1 MGRPARFDTDLLLDV
16 ALGLA
21 AAGGPEAVT
30 MAGVAEGAGAP
41 SGSVYHRF
49 ADRPAL
55 LAALWNRT
63 VGAFQDDLLS
73 ALASG
78 GAPAAARHVVAFCRA
93 HPREAAVLLHGAAAF
108 GAADWPS
115 RPRAVAAAREEAL
128 TTALR
133 TLATDLGLR
142 GVEGRERVVL
152 AVVDVP
158 YAIARRHLR
167 GAAGGRVPP
176 RAADQAARAAAAILG
191 GDGER

>member
-16 ALGLA
+16 ALDLA

-49 ADRPAL
+49 AGRPAL
-55 LAALWNRT
+55 LAGLWNRT
-63 VGAFQDDLLS
+63 VGAFHEGFLP
-73 ALASG
+73 ALAEG
-78 GAPAAARHVVAFCRA
+78 DGPAAARHVVAFCRA
-93 HPREAAVLLHGAAAF
+93 HPREAAVLLQGASAF
-108 GAADWPS
+108 GRDDWP
-115 RPRAVAAAREEAL
+115 PAERAVVTAREEAL
-128 TTALR
+128 ATALHG
-133 TLATDLGLR
+133 LAAALGLR

-167 GAAGGRVPP
+167 GAGGRVPP
-176 RAADQAARAAAAILG
+176 RAAEQAAAAAAALL
-191 GDGER
+191 R